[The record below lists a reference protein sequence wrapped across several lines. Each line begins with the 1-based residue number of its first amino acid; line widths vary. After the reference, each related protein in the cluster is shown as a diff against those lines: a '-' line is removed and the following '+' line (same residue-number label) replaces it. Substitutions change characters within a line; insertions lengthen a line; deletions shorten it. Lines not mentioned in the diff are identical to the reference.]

1 MLKSLLQNK
10 LRVCAAVI
18 IIVLLAAVRAF
29 EDALF
34 YDPFL
39 IYFKTDFTG
48 MSVPHYDSV
57 LLHLNLLFRFVLNSF
72 LSLLLI
78 FIIFKNFEQLKLASL
93 LYVGFA
99 IVLLS
104 AFWVVVTYFPDSKMT
119 LFYLRR
125 FLIQPLLLLLFIPA
139 FYFQQL
145 SINKNL

>member
-1 MLKSLLQNK
+1 
-10 LRVCAAVI
+10 
-18 IIVLLAAVRAF
+18 
-29 EDALF
+29 
-34 YDPFL
+34 
-39 IYFKTDFTG
+39 
-48 MSVPHYDSV
+48 VPHYDSV

-125 FLIQPLLLLLFIPA
+125 FLIQPLFLLLFILA